1 MNDLS
6 LNREALLEIP
16 KVAESATF
24 ETSELN
30 LYDRWCFR
38 SEKV

>member
-1 MNDLS
+1 MNDS
-6 LNREALLEIP
+6 LNREAALEISQ
-16 KVAESATF
+16 VAESATF

-30 LYDRWCFR
+30 LYDRWCLR